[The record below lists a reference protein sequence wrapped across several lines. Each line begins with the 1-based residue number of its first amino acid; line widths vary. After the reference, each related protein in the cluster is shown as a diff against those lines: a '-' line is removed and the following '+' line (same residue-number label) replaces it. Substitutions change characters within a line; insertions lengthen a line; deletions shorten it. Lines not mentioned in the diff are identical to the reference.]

1 MKKNNR
7 PAKKA
12 APAKKAEN
20 TKSVN
25 QRTFEVHI
33 KRLSERGMSKEDIY
47 KKLHEEDTRLI
58 LCIAYDSYKLD
69 AGTIKIT
76 RGVKKKE
83 VEKHVILYGIKA
95 IKHVLNENKVDM
107 IDGGHNYVYILTKKD
122 KVDEITNLVKDMG
135 RVSVRKWEDHYHK
148 PKKDK
153 KPTNNTA
160 EAKTAAKNTRKD
172 AKKKAAEMRPYYAAL
187 RKGGVSERIKKHNK
201 ALAEKIEAWLKTM
214 KNKDDGHD
222 QRQKTTLERKTAKKM
237 RIQER
242 KEAALKRVQE
252 RQKKQMEK
260 NQAAREKAAQK
271 AGKQAKIE
279 FKNAA

>member
-20 TKSVN
+20 TKSVS

-58 LCIAYDSYKLD
+58 LCIAYDNYKLD
-69 AGTIKIT
+69 VGTIKIT
-76 RGVKKKE
+76 RGKEKKE
-83 VEKHVILYGIKA
+83 VDKHVVLYGIKA

-122 KVDEITNLVKDMG
+122 KVDDITKLIGEMG
-135 RVSVRKWEDHYHK
+135 RVSVRKWEDHHTK
-148 PKKDK
+148 PKKEK
-153 KPTNNTA
+153 KPTGNTT
-160 EAKTAAKNTRKD
+160 EAKTAAKKTRKD

-201 ALAEKIEAWLKTM
+201 ALAEKIEAWIKTM

-222 QRQKTTLERKTAKKM
+222 QRQKTTLERKTAKKI
-237 RIQER
+237 RIQKR

-260 NQAAREKAAQK
+260 NQAAREKVAQK

-279 FKNAA
+279 FKDAA